1 MECPNCGEKL
11 EEDFN
16 YCPYC
21 EADLATATYKQKS
34 EKSEKS
40 DIKDELGEKEKD
52 IEPLES
58 EGKKVESV
66 KYEQKV
72 EEIIIK
78 REDTIKGMVVEYRGK
93 EYSVKERAGLL
104 TLKLSNKKIDDIGDI
119 KGLNLLSG
127 LEVLQLDHNN
137 LTKINGLDSL
147 KSLRI
152 LDLSSNKI
160 TKIGGLEQLVN
171 LEELNLEL
179 NQIRVLESLDHLIRL
194 RELNFFGN
202 KISRIESFENK
213 DSVKR
218 FLFGN
223 SNPIYR
229 EIVSVLGIVNVRT
242 VSQFAHMSEEE
253 KKVMRKKTQEE
264 EFDRSQKKYKHEI
277 EKKKQEKIYLALTL
291 IIGLVL
297 GLIGAL
303 MLFNSLSGIFA
314 IFSGGSFPPTTITAI
329 VLLILGVIL
338 MGVGSRGGCCEA
350 ACDCC

>member
-21 EADLATATYKQKS
+21 EEDLATFKQKS
-34 EKSEKS
+34 QKSA
-40 DIKDELGEKEKD
+40 ITDESREKEKD
-52 IEPLES
+52 IESLEG
-58 EGKKVESV
+58 ERKKVESI

-72 EEIIIK
+72 EGVISK
-78 REDTIKGMVVEYRGK
+78 REDYIKGMVVEYRGK
-93 EYSVKERAGLL
+93 EYSVKKRAGLL
-104 TLKLSNKKIDDIGDI
+104 TLNLSAKKIDDIGEI
-119 KGLNLLSG
+119 KGLNLLSE
-127 LEVLQLDHNN
+127 LEILQLDHNN

-147 KSLRI
+147 KFLRI

-171 LEELNLEL
+171 LEELSLEL
-179 NQIRVLESLDHLIRL
+179 NQIRVLESLDHLTRL
-194 RELNFFGN
+194 RELSFFGN

-213 DSVKR
+213 DTVKR
-218 FLFGN
+218 FLLGT

-229 EIVSVLGIVNVRT
+229 EIVSVLGVVNVRT

-253 KKVMRKKTQEE
+253 KKIMRRKTQDE
-264 EFDRSQKKYKHEI
+264 EFNKSQEKYKQEI
-277 EKKKQEKIYLALTL
+277 EKKKQEKMYLALTL

-303 MLFNSLSGIFA
+303 MLFNSFSGIFA
-314 IFSGGSFPPTTITAI
+314 MFSGGGMPSSTITAI
-329 VLLILGVIL
+329 VLLILGLIL
-338 MGVGSRGGCCEA
+338 VGVGSRGECCEA
-350 ACDCC
+350 VCDC

>member
-1 MECPNCGEKL
+1 MYCPNCGEKL
-11 EEDFN
+11 EEDFK

-21 EADLATATYKQKS
+21 EADLAIYKQKS
-34 EKSEKS
+34 QKF
-40 DIKDELGEKEKD
+40 DNKDELRKKEKD
-52 IEPLES
+52 IESLES
-58 EGKKVESV
+58 ESNKVESV

-72 EEIIIK
+72 EEPTIK
-78 REDTIKGMVVEYRGK
+78 REDSIKGMVVEYRGK

-104 TLKLSNKKIDDIGDI
+104 TLKLSDKKIDDIAEI
-119 KGLNLLSG
+119 RGLNLLSG

-160 TKIGGLEQLVN
+160 TKIEGFEQLSN

-179 NQIRVLESLDHLIRL
+179 NQIQVLESLDQLTKL

-213 DSVKR
+213 DRVKR
-218 FLFGN
+218 FLLDTT
-223 SNPIYR
+223 NPVYR
-229 EIVSVLGIVNVRT
+229 EILNVLGIVNVRT
-242 VSQFAHMSEEE
+242 VSQYAHMSDEE
-253 KKVMRKKTQEE
+253 KKVMRRKTEE
-264 EFDRSQKKYKHEI
+264 VEFNRSQEKYKHEI
-277 EKKKQEKIYLALTL
+277 EKKKQEKIYLTLTVV
-291 IIGLVL
+291 IGVVL

-303 MLFNSLSGIFA
+303 LLFNSLGGIFA
-314 IFSGGSFPPTTITAI
+314 MFSGGSFPPSTITAI
-329 VLLILGVIL
+329 VLLILGFIL
-338 MGVGSRGGCCEA
+338 VSIGSKGDCCDA